1 MGLDEMFKNATH
13 FSILDSKDMVNT
25 HRSSSGND
33 ARSFMLKKLKT
44 TKNSKF
50 SQLDRV
56 GSDYSSLKSSM
67 FGNSNKERDTSET
80 KKKKTSEDVEN
91 ITSEIGNDCHDV
103 GDFIKNYAGRSKH
116 HHKVRSNILC

>member
-1 MGLDEMFKNATH
+1 MFKNATH

-25 HRSSSGND
+25 HRSSSAND

-56 GSDYSSLKSSM
+56 GSDYSSIKSSL
-67 FGNSNKERDTSET
+67 FGNSNKDKTNST
-80 KKKKTSEDVEN
+80 PGDKKKRIRGEQEN
-91 ITSEIGNDCHDV
+91 LNSDIGDDIHEV
-103 GDFIKNYAGRSKH
+103 ADFIRMYTSSSKH
-116 HHKVRSNILC
+116 HHLVKSDILR